1 MKNKKRETHRAEKTK
16 PGLGPGTEKDKGKRI
31 KSE

>member
-16 PGLGPGTEKDKGKRI
+16 PGLAPGTEKDKGKTGEI
-31 KSE
+31 